1 MMASPVPP
9 KNWAGHHWRTG
20 FWQSSQRDVP
30 LACASGGWLPARPA
44 TFTLS
49 SSAQNLCRGVG
60 GSGSRPHS
68 PTRRS
73 STALTTTRGWLGP
86 CECKEGE
93 AAHSGITNRVSP
105 EPACRQGPP
114 LKLPGA
120 SRSRLAGRRKILMI
134 MLI

>member
-1 MMASPVPP
+1 MVVDL
-9 KNWAGHHWRTG
+9 GLT
-20 FWQSSQRDVP
+20 
-30 LACASGGWLPARPA
+30 LP
-44 TFTLS
+44 
-49 SSAQNLCRGVG
+49 RGD
-60 GSGSRPHS
+60 R
-68 PTRRS
+68 
-73 STALTTTRGWLGP
+73 STALTTTRGWLGS